1 MSIGSALFL
10 HHGSYWE
17 LFAIYALDRP
27 IIYEF
32 SNILRD
38 SRLICDDLVIFYWQL
53 HGGPVLP

>member
-1 MSIGSALFL
+1 MSIESALFL

-38 SRLICDDLVIFYWQL
+38 SRLICDDLVIFYRQL